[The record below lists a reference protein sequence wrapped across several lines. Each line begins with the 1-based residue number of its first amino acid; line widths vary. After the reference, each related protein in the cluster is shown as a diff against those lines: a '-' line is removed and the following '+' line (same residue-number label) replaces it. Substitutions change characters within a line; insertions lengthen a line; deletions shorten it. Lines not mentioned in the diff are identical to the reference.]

1 MAADEQARKGATQ
14 VIHLVS
20 PSPSVEVRAEHI
32 LHFDWGSTPL
42 GPLSQWPPSLRIAVD
57 IMLLSPFPC
66 ALAWGKELTLI
77 PSQSYLAL
85 LADDQRQVGERFDQL
100 WHVEWE
106 RMGPRVF
113 QALEGRASFVD
124 ESPIQVRYRESGEH
138 AWFAFGYAPV
148 RDEEGTVAGF
158 LHTAIDTTA
167 SLEQIR
173 QWRELAQSFEQQIGC
188 HLPNSDPLW
197 RLSRDAM
204 IIVSRDLELLAAND
218 AWHRVLGW
226 EQQSLNAIALVDL
239 VHPADRAEVRLAIND
254 LLLGKVIEQV
264 ESRLR
269 HKDGYY
275 RWMSWSARP
284 EGDVLIAVGRDITEE
299 RTTILREAQSLL
311 RDSQRMETV
320 GQLAGG
326 MAHEMNNLLAGIGG
340 SLELLQRR
348 LGQGRLERIDEYVHV
363 ACESV
368 QRAMALTHRLLAFS
382 SSQPLQPRLLDVNG
396 LLQDLEPL
404 IHQALGP
411 EFALNWQLDV
421 APWPV
426 QVDPWQ
432 LEVAILNLCSN
443 AQDAVVERGC
453 LTIRTANERF
463 VNGVEHDESI
473 PAGDYVAIHVHD
485 DGQGMPADAVSRA
498 FEPFFTTKP
507 KGRGAG
513 LGLPMIYGFAR
524 QSGGY
529 VWIESTPG
537 KGTQVTLLFPRHP
550 GELPV
555 VSEEGE
561 VPALKQGRS
570 ERILLV
576 DDEGNLR
583 SLMKEVLVEHGFDV
597 IEASDSGMALE
608 HYRESGVFDLVITD
622 IGLPGGMSG
631 RQVGKTIRQ
640 AKPLQKILFITGYTA
655 QPLERSLLDQPG
667 TALMLKPFSLESLAV
682 QVQRMLEP

>member
-1 MAADEQARKGATQ
+1 MAADEQAPKGATQ

-20 PSPSVEVRAEHI
+20 PSPSVEVHAEHI

-42 GPLSQWPPSLRIAVD
+42 GALSQWPPSLRIAVD
-57 IMLLSPFPC
+57 IMLLSPFPS

-85 LADDQRQVGERFDQL
+85 LVDDQRQVGERFDQL

-113 QALEGRASFVD
+113 QALEGSASFVD
-124 ESPIQVRYRESGEH
+124 ESPIQVRYRESSEY
-138 AWFAFGYAPV
+138 AWFAFGYAPL
-148 RDEEGTVAGF
+148 RDEQGTVAGF
-158 LHTAIDTTA
+158 LHTAINTTA
-167 SLEQIR
+167 SVEQIR

-254 LLLGKVIEQV
+254 LLLGTVIEQV

-275 RWMSWSARP
+275 RWMSWSAWL
-284 EGDVLIAVGRDITEE
+284 EGDVLIAVGRDISDE
-299 RTTILREAQSLL
+299 RTTILREAESLL
-311 RDSQRMETV
+311 RDSQRMEAV

-363 ACESV
+363 ARESV

-396 LLQDLEPL
+396 LLQHLGPF
-404 IHQALGP
+404 IRQALGP
-411 EFALNWQLDV
+411 EFALNWQLDL

-426 QVDPWQ
+426 RVDPGQ
-432 LEVAILNLCSN
+432 LEIAILNLCSN
-443 AQDAVVERGC
+443 ARDAVVERGC

-463 VNGVEHDESI
+463 VNGNEHDESI
-473 PAGDYVAIHVHD
+473 PAGDYIAIHVQDEGH
-485 DGQGMPADAVSRA
+485 GMPADAVSRA

-513 LGLPMIYGFAR
+513 LGLPMVYGFAR

-529 VWIESTPG
+529 VWIESAPG

-561 VPALKQGRS
+561 VPALKRGRT

-576 DDEGNLR
+576 DDEVNLR

>member
-1 MAADEQARKGATQ
+1 MAADEQAQRSATQ
-14 VIHLVS
+14 VIHLVP
-20 PSPSVEVRAEHI
+20 PSSSVEVRAEHI
-32 LHFDWGSTPL
+32 LRFDWGSTPL
-42 GPLSQWPPSLRIAVD
+42 GALSQWPPSLRIAVD

-77 PSQSYLAL
+77 PSQNYLAL
-85 LADDQRQVGERFDQL
+85 LADDQSQVGVRFDQL
-100 WHVEWE
+100 WQVEWE
-106 RMGPRVF
+106 RIGPRVF
-113 QALEGRASFVD
+113 QALDGRASFVD
-124 ESPIQVRYRESGEH
+124 ESPLQVRYRENGDY
-138 AWFAFGYAPV
+138 AWFAFGYAPLH
-148 RDEEGTVAGF
+148 DEQGVVAGI
-158 LHTAIDTTA
+158 LHTAINTTA
-167 SLEQIR
+167 SVEQIR
-173 QWRELAQSFEQQIGC
+173 QWRELAQGFQQQIGC
-188 HLPNSDPLW
+188 HLPNSDYLW
-197 RLSRDAM
+197 RFSRDAM

-218 AWHRVLGW
+218 AWRRVLGW
-226 EQQSLNAIALVDL
+226 DQQSLSAIAVVDF
-239 VHPADRAEVRLAIND
+239 VHPADRAEVRLAINE
-254 LLLGKVIEQV
+254 LLLGEVVEQV

-299 RTTILREAQSLL
+299 RTTILREAENLL

-363 ACESV
+363 ARDSV

-382 SSQPLQPRLLDVNG
+382 SSQPLQPRLLDVNS
-396 LLQDLEPL
+396 LLRGLEPL

-411 EFALNWQLDV
+411 EFVLNWQLDL

-426 QVDPWQ
+426 QVDPGQ

-443 AQDAVVERGC
+443 AQDAVVERGR

-463 VNGVEHDESI
+463 VSGDKHGESI
-473 PAGDYVAIHVHD
+473 PAGDYVAIHVED
-485 DGQGMPADAVSRA
+485 EGQGMPADVVSRA

-529 VWIESTPG
+529 VWIQSMPG

-555 VSEEGE
+555 VSEGVE
-561 VPALKQGRS
+561 VPVLKRGRS

-576 DDEGNLR
+576 DDEVNLR
-583 SLMKEVLVEHGFDV
+583 ALMKEVLVEHGFDV
-597 IEASDSGMALE
+597 TEAGDAGMALE
-608 HYRESGVFDLVITD
+608 RYREGGLFDLVITD

-655 QPLERSLLDQPG
+655 QPIERSLLDQPG